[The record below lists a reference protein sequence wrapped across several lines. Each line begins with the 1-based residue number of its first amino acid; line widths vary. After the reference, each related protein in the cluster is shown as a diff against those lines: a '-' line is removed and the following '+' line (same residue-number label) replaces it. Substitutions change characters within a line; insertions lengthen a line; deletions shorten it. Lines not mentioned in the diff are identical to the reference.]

1 MRLLRRPDLAGLS
14 DDARQHLKHALHFG
28 AGQYSRPALA
38 TLAEQF
44 ELESTPVVPRDR
56 RSASSARMALDLRIS
71 GGVLVIAPA
80 VEAMAAFALEG
91 HKFTAHL
98 GRRLLCLIGGFG
110 QIAGRTLEQSQS
122 QPPCQPAGPSLG
134 AAGIDSRRDPILT
147 RLVDESHR
155 RQYPQHLAS
164 PEPEF

>member
-44 ELESTPVVPRDR
+44 ELESTPVMPRDR

-80 VEAMAAFALEG
+80 VEAMAASRSKA
-91 HKFTAHL
+91 TNSP
-98 GRRLLCLIGGFG
+98 RIS
-110 QIAGRTLEQSQS
+110 AGACCARSEV
-122 QPPCQPAGPSLG
+122 
-134 AAGIDSRRDPILT
+134 
-147 RLVDESHR
+147 LVR
-155 RQYPQHLAS
+155 
-164 PEPEF
+164 